1 MLVEPPLTGERT
13 YVHGVDILEALLAGT
28 GAESDIVLV
37 LRTAGGAAIE
47 TLDAAPAAGEP
58 GCGEFRYRRAG
69 CAHRVWLRH
78 RPDRPITA
86 RRPWDDAELLR
97 GATLGDGRA
106 SQPTGGP
113 AGPLH
118 RAVAMG
124 LALLERSHP
133 DDYWSIAEIACA
145 RRPPPDGAVAI
156 TAAPRLGWRFCRFD
170 VALDGDRLGH
180 VLMARGQPRRSPGD
194 GTTPRRPLESENPSG
209 SRTQE

>member
-97 GATLGDGRA
+97 GATLGTVVRA
-106 SQPTGGP
+106 SRPAARQGRCTGPLPWDWRCSNEATPTTTGRSPRSPAP
-113 AGPLH
+113 AGPRPTERSRSRPH
-118 RAVAMG
+118 RASAGASAASTSRSTAIGSAM
-124 LALLERSHP
+124 S
-133 DDYWSIAEIACA
+133 
-145 RRPPPDGAVAI
+145 
-156 TAAPRLGWRFCRFD
+156 
-170 VALDGDRLGH
+170 
-180 VLMARGQPRRSPGD
+180 
-194 GTTPRRPLESENPSG
+194 
-209 SRTQE
+209 